1 MTGLVADRKQIL
13 SAALF
18 RLVCWL
24 LYMLDLVADCPDSG
38 SGLFLSVGVVLHMVF
53 VYSVPVEG
61 ACAVVVVDNLFG
73 RAACLTIG
81 PHVLLAQEVWKRH
94 FRQCLRSLSYLYL
107 RLLAWRA

>member
-24 LYMLDLVADCPDSG
+24 LYMLDPVADCPDSG

-53 VYSVPVEG
+53 VYSVLIKV
-61 ACAVVVVDNLFG
+61 
-73 RAACLTIG
+73 
-81 PHVLLAQEVWKRH
+81 HVLWWLLIICLARPLV
-94 FRQCLRSLSYLYL
+94 
-107 RLLAWRA
+107 